1 MSDWGRE
8 VFGEPCRE
16 CGFSWTTPATEAD
29 ALIATTPE
37 RYARLLGEHDG
48 SARHP
53 DLEWTAGGYVCHVAD
68 SLRVWA
74 ERLASVALGDIGPVG
89 EYDQDLLAR
98 ARSYPTV
105 GIRGALWSLGRAVS
119 DWQAALALAV
129 DGDVVMAH
137 PELGEM
143 TVLDVTRIRAH
154 DIHHHERD
162 VRRSLDHATS

>member
-1 MSDWGRE
+1 MSDWGRD
-8 VFGEPCRE
+8 VFGDPCRE
-16 CGFSWTTPATEAD
+16 CGFSWTMPATEAD
-29 ALIATTPE
+29 ALIASTPE
-37 RYARLLGEHDG
+37 RYARLVGDDDG

-74 ERLASVALGDIGPVG
+74 ERLASVTLGDEGPVG

-119 DWQAALALAV
+119 DWQVALALAA
-129 DGDVVMAH
+129 DGNVVMAH

-162 VRRSLDHATS
+162 VRRSLEHATS